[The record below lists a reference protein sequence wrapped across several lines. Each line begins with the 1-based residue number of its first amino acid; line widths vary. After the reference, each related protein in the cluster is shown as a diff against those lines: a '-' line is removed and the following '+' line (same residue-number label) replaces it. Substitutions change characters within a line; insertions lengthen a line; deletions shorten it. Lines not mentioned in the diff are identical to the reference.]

1 MTFPAPRSA
10 LLAAVPF
17 DVERAAKRL
26 EASGGGYEIVHTSPG
41 LELGVNVL
49 SAPEPDHQEP
59 HEDDEVYVVL
69 DGRGVL
75 DVDGTPTPLEPGQ
88 AVFVPAGA
96 RHQFTGYDHLSVLV
110 IFARRWRFSADG
122 GHRLPV

>member
-1 MTFPAPRSA
+1 MEVEHLLDEEDGRHAAIALDDGADPGGFGGPLLPADVD
-10 LLAAVPF
+10 LAA
-17 DVERAAKRL
+17 R
-26 EASGGGYEIVHTSPG
+26 
-41 LELGVNVL
+41 
-49 SAPEPDHQEP
+49 QP